1 MKKKFLSL
9 QEAFL
14 DIRKKRLFSLDK
26 IKFYQILLFWFF
38 LIFLFGVI
46 YYFFLGRLGA
56 DLVSTVSKQPITK
69 ATDAVYFSF
78 ITATST
84 GFGDIIPIG
93 FFKVMAIA
101 EVTLGLLLLALVT
114 SKLVSIKQDIILEE
128 IYEMSFKEKINRLRS
143 SLLLFRQHASRIMT
157 HIETDT
163 IDKREINDLYIYI
176 HGMETVLEE
185 MLPLINPE
193 GKNIFT
199 KSIDPVNTELLV
211 NSGLQSFERLLEL
224 LNTLSNSKLDWKRPV
239 TISTIRRCILLNSDL
254 YNSLKSSAKKISG
267 FTETKADNERIIA
280 AIENLISG

>member
-114 SKLVSIKQDIILEE
+114 SKLVSIKQDIIL
-128 IYEMSFKEKINRLRS
+128 
-143 SLLLFRQHASRIMT
+143 
-157 HIETDT
+157 
-163 IDKREINDLYIYI
+163 
-176 HGMETVLEE
+176 
-185 MLPLINPE
+185 
-193 GKNIFT
+193 
-199 KSIDPVNTELLV
+199 
-211 NSGLQSFERLLEL
+211 
-224 LNTLSNSKLDWKRPV
+224 
-239 TISTIRRCILLNSDL
+239 
-254 YNSLKSSAKKISG
+254 
-267 FTETKADNERIIA
+267 
-280 AIENLISG
+280 